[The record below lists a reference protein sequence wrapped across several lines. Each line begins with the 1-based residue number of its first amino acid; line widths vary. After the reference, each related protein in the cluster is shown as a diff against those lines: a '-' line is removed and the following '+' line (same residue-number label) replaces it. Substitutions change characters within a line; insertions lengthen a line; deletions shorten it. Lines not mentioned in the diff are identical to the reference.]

1 MGSITGETNGPSGE
15 PIGPRQILRILQQAI
30 SGDSR
35 LKRTSPEHIA
45 KLLIGDGRLPEEIS
59 PKLVCEVLEIM
70 REGGM
75 GFREPELQPC
85 SIEFFWDVE
94 AGRVH
99 DGIDLSMSVD
109 RTGAPP
115 IWEKREIPEKLT
127 HDDSR
132 PCTGLLADPTA
143 VLMDKARWPL
153 HLCEPQF
160 TSQSTA
166 LWALAQP
173 FAADGLNNQRWAAMW
188 PLPIG
193 RRALM
198 IRPEMAD
205 VSAWTSVFGV
215 LPFEE
220 YEQAMW
226 ALRIRYREK
235 VSVHTLDLFG
245 LAEYPDEMH
254 QRLAIPVA
262 GKLAF
267 VVRGHGRR
275 PIDLLDA
282 AERWWAE
289 FRGLTLRGRPKGTGT
304 WSTRDDYLAALRE
317 AKLMTRSNGDKTTL
331 ENVAAHFSPPT
342 TARQLRA
349 WNSLHTVNWLEE
361 KEL

>member
-1 MGSITGETNGPSGE
+1 MGSITGETNGPSEE

-35 LKRTSPEHIA
+35 LKTTPREHIA
-45 KLLIGDGRLPEEIS
+45 KLLISDGRLPEETS
-59 PKLVCEVLEIM
+59 PKLVCEVLGIM

-75 GFREPELQPC
+75 GLREPELQPC
-85 SIEFFWDVE
+85 MIEFFWDGE
-94 AGRVH
+94 AGRLH

-109 RTGAPP
+109 WTGAPP
-115 IWEKREIPEKLT
+115 IWEQREIPEKLT

-132 PCTGLLADPTA
+132 PCTGLLAEPVA
-143 VLMDKARWPL
+143 VLMDKARRPL
-153 HLCEPQF
+153 HLCEPEF
-160 TSQSTA
+160 TSQSTS

-173 FAADGLNNQRWAAMW
+173 FAADDLNNQRWAAMW

-193 RRALM
+193 RQALM
-198 IRPEMAD
+198 TRSEMAD

-220 YEQAMW
+220 HEQAMW

-235 VSVHTLDLFG
+235 ASVHTLDLFG

-282 AERWWAE
+282 AESWWAQ

-304 WSTRDDYLAALRE
+304 WRDREHFLGAARAAVMEMRVSGGKVTQE
-317 AKLMTRSNGDKTTL
+317 A
-331 ENVAAHFSPPT
+331 VAARLNTSDRML
-342 TARQLRA
+342 RQ
-349 WNSLHTVNWLEE
+349 WVTDFKVNWSEI
-361 KEL
+361 KNG